1 MTNSQEDERIRRWRM
16 ALGKLEEDAADD
28 QEMMTMPGDEIIDQ
42 ALSDLY
48 GDDKTGGLSDSQ
60 PDINRWLGDIRT
72 YFPAPI
78 VRVMQQDAIERLKLK
93 KLLLD
98 PDLLAQIEPDVQLVS
113 TLLSFRRMMPQRTRE
128 SAREV
133 VRKVVEELQAK
144 MANKIRQAV
153 QGSLDRAARKRRP
166 RFKEINWGRTVQ
178 KNLKHYQ
185 PEYRSV
191 IPERLVGYGNKRQ
204 SLRDIILCIDQSG
217 SMTNSVV
224 YASVMGASLAS
235 LTAVSTKLVLF
246 STSVVD
252 MSEQL
257 DDPVDILFGSQLRG
271 GTNIGRA
278 LTYCQGLVTR
288 PKDTILVLISDL
300 FEGSNKELMVQRAS
314 ELVGAGVQVITLLA
328 LEDGGK
334 PSFDR
339 KMAQRLDELGIPCFA
354 CTPDLFPDLMA
365 AAIDGR
371 DIKRWAS
378 LQDVITFPTS

>member
-1 MTNSQEDERIRRWRM
+1 MTNSQEDERIRRWRL
-16 ALGKLEEDAADD
+16 ALGKLEEDAVDD
-28 QEMMTMPGDEIIDQ
+28 EEMMTMPGDEIIDQ

-48 GDDKTGGLSDSQ
+48 GDDKTGGLSDAQ

-72 YFPAPI
+72 YFPASI
-78 VRVMQQDAIERLKLK
+78 VRVMQQDALDRLKLK

-98 PDLLAQIEPDVQLVS
+98 PELLAQIEPDVQLVS
-113 TLLSFRRMMPQRTRE
+113 TLLSFRRMMPSKTRE

-144 MANKIRQAV
+144 LANKIRQAV

-185 PEYRSV
+185 PKYQSV

-217 SMTNSVV
+217 SMSNSVV

-246 STSVVD
+246 STKVVD

-257 DDPVDILFGSQLRG
+257 ADPVDVLFGTMLRG

-288 PKDTILVLISDL
+288 PQDTILVLISDL
-300 FEGSNKELMVQRAS
+300 FEGSNKDLMVQRAA
-314 ELVGAGVQVITLLA
+314 ELVNSGVQVITLLA

-339 KMAQRLDELGIPCFA
+339 KMAQQLDELGIPCFA

-378 LQDVITFPTS
+378 LQGVVTYPVN